1 METVLS
7 PREMYALERAYFEAG
22 NDSLAL
28 MERAAR
34 CLTEE
39 LEALTGGL
47 QGKTVAFLCGGGN
60 NAGDGF
66 ASARFAQER
75 GARSILVPL
84 CDHWKGDAQT
94 EYELARAA
102 NVPVCPLSQAPQP
115 DAWVDA
121 VFGIGLNRP
130 LSEEYAP
137 IFARLERDRQAGSR
151 VLSVDLPSGI
161 DGATGCVQTCAVKAD
176 LTVTFQCAKRGHFF
190 ADGPDYCGRLIVRD
204 IGLGQA
210 KGELARVTEA
220 DVRAAFPMR
229 RRNSHKGIYGHLLL
243 VAGSYGMAGAAS
255 LAANAALRSG
265 CGLVSIA
272 CPRSIVPILQTLAP
286 CAMCLPLE
294 EQDGALSEAALPALR
309 EALSGKSAVA
319 VGPGLSRRAAPRLLE
334 EVLASGLPAVIDADA
349 LNLLSTSGALRSLL
363 ASHHLIT
370 PHPGEAARL
379 VPGLS
384 GDAVERAKR
393 LRELGAAALY
403 KGAVT
408 VVAGESGCCLTTS
421 GCSGMAKGGS
431 GDVLT
436 GMAGALLAQGVPAE
450 TAGWLASEVHGL
462 AGEAAE
468 RRKGPYAMT
477 ALDQIDALCE
487 VTQVLLS

>member
-176 LTVTFQCAKRGHFF
+176 VTVTFQCAKRGHFF
-190 ADGPDYCGRLIVRD
+190 TDGPDYCGRLIVRD

-210 KGELARVTEA
+210 KGELARMCARHSPCGGAIRTKESTAICCSSPVHTA
-220 DVRAAFPMR
+220 WRARPPSR
-229 RRNSHKGIYGHLLL
+229 RTRRCG
-243 VAGSYGMAGAAS
+243 AGAA
-255 LAANAALRSG
+255 
-265 CGLVSIA
+265 
-272 CPRSIVPILQTLAP
+272 
-286 CAMCLPLE
+286 
-294 EQDGALSEAALPALR
+294 
-309 EALSGKSAVA
+309 
-319 VGPGLSRRAAPRLLE
+319 
-334 EVLASGLPAVIDADA
+334 
-349 LNLLSTSGALRSLL
+349 
-363 ASHHLIT
+363 
-370 PHPGEAARL
+370 
-379 VPGLS
+379 
-384 GDAVERAKR
+384 
-393 LRELGAAALY
+393 
-403 KGAVT
+403 
-408 VVAGESGCCLTTS
+408 
-421 GCSGMAKGGS
+421 
-431 GDVLT
+431 
-436 GMAGALLAQGVPAE
+436 
-450 TAGWLASEVHGL
+450 W
-462 AGEAAE
+462 
-468 RRKGPYAMT
+468 
-477 ALDQIDALCE
+477 
-487 VTQVLLS
+487 

>member
-1 METVLS
+1 M
-7 PREMYALERAYFEAG
+7 P
-22 NDSLAL
+22 
-28 MERAAR
+28 
-34 CLTEE
+34 
-39 LEALTGGL
+39 
-47 QGKTVAFLCGGGN
+47 
-60 NAGDGF
+60 
-66 ASARFAQER
+66 
-75 GARSILVPL
+75 
-84 CDHWKGDAQT
+84 
-94 EYELARAA
+94 
-102 NVPVCPLSQAPQP
+102 
-115 DAWVDA
+115 
-121 VFGIGLNRP
+121 
-130 LSEEYAP
+130 
-137 IFARLERDRQAGSR
+137 
-151 VLSVDLPSGI
+151 I

-176 LTVTFQCAKRGHFF
+176 VTVTFQCAKRGHFF
-190 ADGPDYCGRLIVRD
+190 TDGPDYCGRLIVRD

-393 LRELGAAALY
+393 LCELGAAALY

-468 RRKGPYAMT
+468 RRKGPYAMN

-487 VTQVLLS
+487 VTQALLS

>member
-39 LEALTGGL
+39 LEALTDGL
-47 QGKTVAFLCGGGN
+47 QGKTIAFLCGGGN

-94 EYELARAA
+94 EYERAMA
-102 NVPVCPLSQAPQP
+102 AGLPVCPLLQAPQP

-137 IFARLERDRQAGSR
+137 IFAHLERDRRAGSR

-190 ADGPDYCGRLIVRD
+190 ADGPDYCGRLVMRD
-204 IGLGQA
+204 VGLGEA

-220 DVRAAFPMR
+220 DVREAFPRR
-229 RRNSHKGIYGHLLL
+229 RRNSHKGVYGHLLL
-243 VAGSYGMAGAAS
+243 VAGSFGMAGAAS
-255 LAANAALRSG
+255 LAANAALRFG
-265 CGLVSIA
+265 CGLVSVA

-309 EALSGKSAVA
+309 AALSGKSAVA
-319 VGPGLSRRAAPRLLE
+319 IGPGLSGRAAPRLLE
-334 EVLASGLPAVIDADA
+334 EVLTSGLPAVIDADA
-349 LNLLSTSGALRSLL
+349 LNLLSASGALRSLL
-363 ASHHLIT
+363 APRHLIT

-384 GDAVERAKR
+384 GDPLERAKK

-408 VVAGESGCCLTTS
+408 VIAGEKGCCLTTS

-436 GMAGALLAQGVPAE
+436 GMVGALLAQGLPAE
-450 TAGWLASEVHGL
+450 TAGWLASEAHGL

-468 RRKGPYAMT
+468 RRKGSCAMT

-487 VTQVLLS
+487 VTRALTR